1 MMRLRVGI
9 LVATGLSA
17 LPVAA
22 YAQNSAP
29 RIELIPQVGYAVPGA
44 LWKGPFGTSIRSQNS
59 AFYGVQLGVNLTPV
73 IGLVGGVAFAQSDLE
88 AGLPVIGGAAFGT
101 TETIYYD
108 AGLQLRMPIQGLSAV
123 PFLQAGAGGVHHKL
137 ESSIVEVSATNPA
150 FHVGGGLDLNLSPAV
165 GVRLQVRD
173 YIGRFDAQEAIF
185 LDVDGATSHTLAFT
199 VGLRV
204 GI

>member
-1 MMRLRVGI
+1 MRLRAGI
-9 LVATGLSA
+9 LVAFGLSA
-17 LPVAA
+17 FPIAVN
-22 YAQNSAP
+22 AQTGPP

-44 LWKGPFGTSIRSQNS
+44 LWKGPFGTSIRSQNG
-59 AFYGVQLGVNLTPV
+59 AFYGVQLGVNATPV
-73 IGLVGGVAFAQSDLE
+73 IGLVGSVALAQSDLE
-88 AGLPVIGGAAFGT
+88 AGLPVIGGAAFGK

-108 AGLQLRMPIQGLSAV
+108 AGLQLRLPIQGVGAV

-137 ESSIVEVSATNPA
+137 KSSIVQVSATNPA

-173 YIGRFDAQEAIF
+173 YIGRFDAQEAIL

-199 VGLRV
+199 IGLRV

>member
-1 MMRLRVGI
+1 MRLRNGI
-9 LVATGLSA
+9 LLAAGLSA
-17 LPVAA
+17 LPMVVS
-22 YAQNSAP
+22 AQNRAP

-44 LWKGPFGTSIRSQNS
+44 LWKGPFGTSIRSQNG
-59 AFYGVQLGVNLTPV
+59 ALYGVQLGVNATPV
-73 IGLVGGVAFAQSDLE
+73 FGLVGSVAFAQSDLE

-108 AGLQLRMPIQGLSAV
+108 AGLQLRLPIQGVGAV

-137 ESSIVEVSATNPA
+137 ESSIVEVSSTNPA

-165 GVRLQVRD
+165 GLRLQLRD
-173 YIGRFDAQEAIF
+173 YIGKFDAQEAIF

-204 GI
+204 GF